1 MIQRIKICLI
11 TALNI
16 LILQQILRMQILL
29 IGAGGRE
36 HALAWK
42 MCQSSLFGQL
52 YIAPGNAGTALLG
65 KNIPIAVN
73 DFTAIGDFCFDNN
86 IDIVVVGPEEP
97 LVLGIYDF
105 FKADERLKHI
115 ILIGPSQEGA
125 KLEGSK
131 AYAKAFMQRH
141 QIPTATYREFDSNNF
156 EDGIAFLRETP
167 VPIVLKADGLA
178 AGKGVIITSDRAE
191 AVKEFE
197 QMIQQSK
204 FGDAGKKV
212 VVESFLKGLE
222 LSVFALTD
230 GKSYV
235 LLPEAKDYKRI
246 GVGDTGLNTGGMGAI
261 SPVPFADKVFMDKV
275 IHRIVEPTVKG
286 LADEGIVYQGFIFF
300 GLISVDGE
308 PFVIEYNCRLG
319 DPETEVVLPRLENDL
334 LELFI
339 ALSRQELENNTV
351 EISNQSAATVMA
363 VSGGYPGSY
372 EKGKA
377 ISGLVQGEE
386 LDVMVFQAGTKQLG
400 TDIVTDGGRVVAVTA
415 MSDNIQKAVEKS
427 IQKLG
432 TISFEG
438 MNFRNDIGFE
448 FI

>member
-1 MIQRIKICLI
+1 
-11 TALNI
+11 
-16 LILQQILRMQILL
+16 
-29 IGAGGRE
+29 
-36 HALAWK
+36 
-42 MCQSSLFGQL
+42 
-52 YIAPGNAGTALLG
+52 
-65 KNIPIAVN
+65 
-73 DFTAIGDFCFDNN
+73 
-86 IDIVVVGPEEP
+86 
-97 LVLGIYDF
+97 
-105 FKADERLKHI
+105 
-115 ILIGPSQEGA
+115 
-125 KLEGSK
+125 
-131 AYAKAFMQRH
+131 
-141 QIPTATYREFDSNNF
+141 
-156 EDGIAFLRETP
+156 
-167 VPIVLKADGLA
+167 
-178 AGKGVIITSDRAE
+178 
-191 AVKEFE
+191 
-197 QMIQQSK
+197 MIQQSK

>member
-1 MIQRIKICLI
+1 
-11 TALNI
+11 
-16 LILQQILRMQILL
+16 MQILL

-52 YIAPGNAGTALLG
+52 YIVPGNAGTALLG
-65 KNIPIAVN
+65 KNIPIAVT
-73 DFTAIGDFCFDNN
+73 DFNAMGTFCIEHN

-105 FKADERLKHI
+105 FAADERLKHI
-115 ILIGPSQEGA
+115 TVVGPSKEGA

-131 AYAKAFMQRH
+131 AYAKAFMGRH
-141 QIPTATYREFDSNNF
+141 HIPTATYREFDSNNF
-156 EDGIAFLRETP
+156 EEGIAFLQETA

-191 AVKEFE
+191 AIKEFE

-261 SPVPFADKVFMDKV
+261 SPVPFADKTFMDKV
-275 IHRIVEPTVKG
+275 VARIVEPTVKG

-300 GLISVDGE
+300 GLICVEGE
-308 PFVIEYNCRLG
+308 PYVIEYNCRLG

-339 ALSRQELENNTV
+339 ALGRKELGTYTV
-351 EISNQSAATVMA
+351 ERADKSAATVMA
-363 VSGGYPGSY
+363 VSGGYPGAY
-372 EKGKA
+372 EKGKQ
-377 ISGLVQGEE
+377 IIGLLQEQEE
-386 LDVMVFQAGTKQLG
+386 DVMVFQAGTKQQG
-400 TDIVTDGGRVVAVTA
+400 NDIVTDGGRVVAVTA

-427 IQKLG
+427 IQKK
-432 TISFEG
+432 
-438 MNFRNDIGFE
+438 IGRAHV
-448 FI
+448 

>member
-1 MIQRIKICLI
+1 
-11 TALNI
+11 
-16 LILQQILRMQILL
+16 MQILL

-65 KNIPIAVN
+65 KNIPIAVT
-73 DFTAIGDFCFDNN
+73 DFNAMGNFCIEHN

-105 FKADERLKHI
+105 FAADERLKHI
-115 ILIGPSQEGA
+115 TVVGPSKEGA

-131 AYAKAFMQRH
+131 AYAKAFMGRH
-141 QIPTATYREFDSNNF
+141 HIPTATYREFDSNNF
-156 EDGIAFLRETP
+156 EEGIAHLQETA

-191 AVKEFE
+191 AIKEFE

-261 SPVPFADKVFMDKV
+261 SPVPFADKTFMDKV
-275 IHRIVEPTVKG
+275 VARIVEPTVKG

-300 GLISVDGE
+300 GLISVEGE
-308 PFVIEYNCRLG
+308 PYVIEYNCRLG

-339 ALSRQELENNTV
+339 ALGRQELGTYTV
-351 EISNQSAATVMA
+351 EIA
-363 VSGGYPGSY
+363 
-372 EKGKA
+372 E
-377 ISGLVQGEE
+377 
-386 LDVMVFQAGTKQLG
+386 
-400 TDIVTDGGRVVAVTA
+400 
-415 MSDNIQKAVEKS
+415 
-427 IQKLG
+427 
-432 TISFEG
+432 
-438 MNFRNDIGFE
+438 
-448 FI
+448 

>member
-1 MIQRIKICLI
+1 
-11 TALNI
+11 
-16 LILQQILRMQILL
+16 MQILL

-65 KNIPIAVN
+65 KNIPIAVT
-73 DFTAIGDFCFDNN
+73 DFNAMGNFCIEHN

-105 FKADERLKHI
+105 FVADERLKHI
-115 ILIGPSQEGA
+115 TVVGPSKEGA

-131 AYAKAFMQRH
+131 AYAKAFMGRH
-141 QIPTATYREFDSNNF
+141 HIPTATYREFDSNNF
-156 EDGIAFLRETP
+156 EEGIAYLQETA

-191 AVKEFE
+191 AIKEFE

-246 GVGDTGLNTGGMGAI
+246 GVGDTGLNTGGMGAV
-261 SPVPFADKVFMDKV
+261 SPVPFADKTFMDKV
-275 IHRIVEPTVKG
+275 VARIVEPTVKG

-300 GLISVDGE
+300 GLISVEGE
-308 PFVIEYNCRLG
+308 PYVIEYNCRLG

-339 ALSRQELENNTV
+339 ALGRQELGTYTV
-351 EISNQSAATVMA
+351 EIAEKSAATVMA
-363 VSGGYPGSY
+363 VSGGYPGAY
-372 EKGKA
+372 EKGKQ
-377 ISGLVQGEE
+377 IIGLLQEQEE
-386 LDVMVFQAGTKQLG
+386 DVMVFQAGTKQQEN
-400 TDIVTDGGRVVAVTA
+400 DIVTDGGRVVAVTA

-427 IQKLG
+427 IQKMES
-432 TISFEG
+432 ISFEG

-448 FI
+448 FM

>member
-1 MIQRIKICLI
+1 
-11 TALNI
+11 
-16 LILQQILRMQILL
+16 MQILL

-65 KNIPIAVN
+65 KNIPIAVT
-73 DFTAIGDFCFDNN
+73 DFNAMGNFCIEHN

-105 FKADERLKHI
+105 FAADERLKHI
-115 ILIGPSQEGA
+115 TVVGPSKEGA

-131 AYAKAFMQRH
+131 AYAKAFMGRH
-141 QIPTATYREFDSNNF
+141 HIPTATYREFDSNNF
-156 EDGIAFLRETP
+156 EEGIAYLQETA

-191 AVKEFE
+191 AIKEFE

-261 SPVPFADKVFMDKV
+261 SPVPFADKTFMDKV
-275 IHRIVEPTVKG
+275 VARIVEPTVKG

-300 GLISVDGE
+300 GLISVEGE
-308 PFVIEYNCRLG
+308 PYVIEYNCRLG

-339 ALSRQELENNTV
+339 ALGRQELGTYTV
-351 EISNQSAATVMA
+351 EIAEKSAATVMA
-363 VSGGYPGSY
+363 VSGGYPGAY
-372 EKGKA
+372 EKGKQ
-377 ISGLVQGEE
+377 IIGLLQEQEE
-386 LDVMVFQAGTKQLG
+386 DVMVFQAGTKQQEN
-400 TDIVTDGGRVVAVTA
+400 DIVTDGGRVVAVTA

-427 IQKLG
+427 IQKMES
-432 TISFEG
+432 ISFEG

-448 FI
+448 FM

>member
-1 MIQRIKICLI
+1 
-11 TALNI
+11 
-16 LILQQILRMQILL
+16 MQILL

-65 KNIPIAVN
+65 KNIPIAVT
-73 DFTAIGDFCFDNN
+73 DFNAMGNFCIEHN

-105 FKADERLKHI
+105 FAADERLKHI
-115 ILIGPSQEGA
+115 TVVGPSKEGA

-131 AYAKAFMQRH
+131 AYAKAFMGRH
-141 QIPTATYREFDSNNF
+141 HIPTATYREFDSNNF
-156 EDGIAFLRETP
+156 EEGIAHLQETA

-191 AVKEFE
+191 AIKEFE

-261 SPVPFADKVFMDKV
+261 SPVPFADKTFMDKV
-275 IHRIVEPTVKG
+275 VARIVEPTVKG

-300 GLISVDGE
+300 GLISVEGE
-308 PFVIEYNCRLG
+308 PYVIEYNCRLG

-339 ALSRQELENNTV
+339 ALGRQELGTYTV
-351 EISNQSAATVMA
+351 EIAEKSAATVMA
-363 VSGGYPGSY
+363 VSGGYPGAY
-372 EKGKA
+372 EKGKQ
-377 ISGLVQGEE
+377 IIGLLQGQEE
-386 LDVMVFQAGTKQLG
+386 DVMVFQAGTKQQEN
-400 TDIVTDGGRVVAVTA
+400 DIVTDGGRVVAVTA

-427 IQKLG
+427 IQKMES
-432 TISFEG
+432 ISFEG
-438 MNFRNDIGFE
+438 MNYRNDIGFE
-448 FI
+448 FM

>member
-1 MIQRIKICLI
+1 
-11 TALNI
+11 
-16 LILQQILRMQILL
+16 MQILL

-65 KNIPIAVN
+65 KNIPIAVT
-73 DFTAIGDFCFDNN
+73 DFNAMGTFCIEHN

-97 LVLGIYDF
+97 LVLGIFDF
-105 FKADERLKHI
+105 FAADERLKHI
-115 ILIGPSQEGA
+115 TVVGPSKEGA

-131 AYAKAFMQRH
+131 AYAKAFMGRH
-141 QIPTATYREFDSNNF
+141 HIPTATYREFDSNNF
-156 EDGIAFLRETP
+156 EEGIAFLQETA

-191 AVKEFE
+191 AIKEFE

-261 SPVPFADKVFMDKV
+261 SPVPFADKTFMDKV
-275 IHRIVEPTVKG
+275 VEHIVEPTVKG
-286 LADEGIVYQGFIFF
+286 LADEGIVYHGFIFF
-300 GLISVDGE
+300 GLISVEGE
-308 PFVIEYNCRLG
+308 PYVIEYNCRLG

-339 ALSRQELENNTV
+339 ALGRKELGTYTV
-351 EISNQSAATVMA
+351 EIAEKSAATVMA
-363 VSGGYPGSY
+363 VSGGYPGAY
-372 EKGKA
+372 EKGKQ
-377 ISGLVQGEE
+377 IIGLLQEQEE
-386 LDVMVFQAGTKQLG
+386 DVMVFQAGTKQQG
-400 TDIVTDGGRVVAVTA
+400 NEIVTDGGRVVAVTA
-415 MSDNIQKAVEKS
+415 LSDNIQKAVEKS
-427 IQKLG
+427 IQKMES
-432 TISFEG
+432 ISFEG

-448 FI
+448 FM

>member
-1 MIQRIKICLI
+1 
-11 TALNI
+11 
-16 LILQQILRMQILL
+16 MQILL

-73 DFTAIGDFCFDNN
+73 DFNAMGTFCIDHN

-105 FKADERLKHI
+105 FAADERLKHI
-115 ILIGPSQEGA
+115 TVVGPSKEGA

-131 AYAKAFMQRH
+131 AYAKAFMGRH
-141 QIPTATYREFDSNNF
+141 NIPTATYREFDSNSF
-156 EDGIAFLRETP
+156 EDGIAFLQETA

-191 AVKEFE
+191 AIKEFE

-261 SPVPFADKVFMDKV
+261 SPVPFADKTFMDKV
-275 IHRIVEPTVKG
+275 VARIVEPTVKG

-300 GLISVDGE
+300 GLISVEGE
-308 PFVIEYNCRLG
+308 PYVIEYNCRLG

-339 ALSRQELENNTV
+339 ALGRQELGTYTV
-351 EISNQSAATVMA
+351 EIAAKAAATVMA
-363 VSGGYPGSY
+363 VSGGYPGAY
-372 EKGKA
+372 EKGKQ
-377 ISGLVQGEE
+377 IIGLLQEE
-386 LDVMVFQAGTKQLG
+386 EEDVMVFQAGTKQQG
-400 TDIVTDGGRVVAVTA
+400 NDIVTDGGRVVAVTA

-427 IQKLG
+427 IQKMES
-432 TISFEG
+432 ISFEG

-448 FI
+448 FM

>member
-1 MIQRIKICLI
+1 
-11 TALNI
+11 
-16 LILQQILRMQILL
+16 MQILL

-65 KNIPIAVN
+65 KNIPIAVT
-73 DFTAIGDFCFDNN
+73 DFNAMGNFCIEHN

-105 FKADERLKHI
+105 FVADERLKHI
-115 ILIGPSQEGA
+115 TVVGPSKEGA

-131 AYAKAFMQRH
+131 AYAKAFMGRH
-141 QIPTATYREFDSNNF
+141 HIPTATYREFDSNNF
-156 EDGIAFLRETP
+156 EEGIAYLQETA

-191 AVKEFE
+191 AIKEFE

-261 SPVPFADKVFMDKV
+261 SPVPFADKTFMDKV
-275 IHRIVEPTVKG
+275 VARIVEPTVKG

-300 GLISVDGE
+300 GLISVEGE
-308 PFVIEYNCRLG
+308 PYVIEYNCRLG

-339 ALSRQELENNTV
+339 ALGRQELGTYTV
-351 EISNQSAATVMA
+351 EIAEKSAATVMA
-363 VSGGYPGSY
+363 VSGGYPGAY
-372 EKGKA
+372 EKGKQ
-377 ISGLVQGEE
+377 IIGLLQEQEE
-386 LDVMVFQAGTKQLG
+386 DVMVFQAGTKQQEN
-400 TDIVTDGGRVVAVTA
+400 DIVTDGGRVVAVTA

-427 IQKLG
+427 IQKMES
-432 TISFEG
+432 ISFEG

-448 FI
+448 FM